1 MILYFT
7 AKCAAGHKSCEE
19 CLIANNITLH
29 YYKEKGSG
37 MEAVEFSEMLVNL
50 PQCTWQYNPEDS
62 HFRSQC
68 YGNLKSYK
76 INTCFF
82 NTSSPSSV
90 VKMIVLI

>member
-7 AKCAAGHKSCEE
+7 AKCAPGHKSREE
-19 CLIANNITLH
+19 CRIANSIPVH
-29 YYKEKGSG
+29 YYNQKGAG

-50 PQCTWQYNPEDS
+50 PQSTWQYNQEDS
-62 HFRSQC
+62 LFRSHC
-68 YGNLKSYK
+68 FRNLKSYK

-82 NTSSPSSV
+82 NTSSPSSL